1 MDSKWVPCQHGR
13 ASLQIVLR
21 IEEKVLRYGGWLRT
35 YCVSSTDQ
43 RGVVILLCGGW
54 ALGACNSR
62 HKDSNSYVGPLTYA
76 ISLKGFKQWNAG
88 REI

>member
-21 IEEKVLRYGGWLRT
+21 IEEKVSRYGGWLRT
-35 YCVSSTDQ
+35 CCVSSMDQ
-43 RGVVILLCGGW
+43 RGVAILLCGGW
-54 ALGACNSR
+54 DLEACNSR
-62 HKDSNSYVGPLTYA
+62 QKVSKSYAGPLTYA
-76 ISLKGFKQWNAG
+76 ISLKRFEQWNVG